1 MERYQQAMVNIMTP
15 VTSTTTL
22 ICPAGTP
29 QDPSYLTVPFTAPSE
44 EPMTAKEPMRPQ
56 EQEASMF
63 IAGSD
68 RELIIGMSFEHIVRR
83 IEWVLKMFSQR
94 WCKCP
99 LLGGDGGHALCLQE
113 DLVKGYSEPCD
124 TFKSIP
130 LCKGHFKIQAL
141 EVWGI
146 QNSISFSHSIPSQ

>member
-94 WCKCP
+94 
-99 LLGGDGGHALCLQE
+99 
-113 DLVKGYSEPCD
+113 
-124 TFKSIP
+124 
-130 LCKGHFKIQAL
+130 
-141 EVWGI
+141 
-146 QNSISFSHSIPSQ
+146 